1 MYPTAGVELISFLT
15 KSSRIKS
22 ITEPLNTGAIR
33 YYSVM
38 NDGSSSAKTMDE
50 KELFLMKSAQSGK
63 KNYYCFVHC
72 SYTFVLIET
81 NIISS
86 INSIILN

>member
-1 MYPTAGVELISFLT
+1 MYHTAGIEMMNYLT

-22 ITEPLNTGAIR
+22 ITEPLNSGTIR

-50 KELFLMKSAQSGK
+50 KELFLMKSAQSG
-63 KNYYCFVHC
+63 
-72 SYTFVLIET
+72 TIT
-81 NIISS
+81 
-86 INSIILN
+86 